1 MKMKKLL
8 GILVLSLLLSG
19 NAYGIIK
26 GAGWETLNI
35 VSTPTNAEC
44 KLTNNKG
51 SWLVVTPQEIKIK
64 RSKKKLKITCN
75 KIGYNESTTYYPL
88 RDLKKEKMNDKD
100 AIEGAVSATIG
111 DPVNAILSG
120 LNIGL
125 TKVKH
130 KAGTYATLIINDN
143 RFIEIVLQKKN

>member
-1 MKMKKLL
+1 MMKKIL
-8 GILVLSLLLSG
+8 GIVVLGLLLSG

-44 KLTNNKG
+44 KLSNNKG

-88 RDLKKEKMNDKD
+88 RDLKKEKMDVNDAFD
-100 AIEGAVSATIG
+100 GTFSAVIG
-111 DPVNAILSG
+111 DPVNAVLSG

-125 TKVKH
+125 TKTKH
-130 KAGTYATLIINDN
+130 KFGTYATLIINDN

>member
-1 MKMKKLL
+1 MKKIL
-8 GILVLSLLLSG
+8 GIIFLGLLLSG

-26 GAGWETLNI
+26 GAGWEILNI

-88 RDLKKEKMNDKD
+88 RDLKKEKMDVND
-100 AIEGAVSATIG
+100 AVDGTFSAVIG
-111 DPVNAILSG
+111 DPVNAVLSG

-125 TKVKH
+125 TKTKH
-130 KAGTYATLIINDN
+130 KFGTYATRIINDN